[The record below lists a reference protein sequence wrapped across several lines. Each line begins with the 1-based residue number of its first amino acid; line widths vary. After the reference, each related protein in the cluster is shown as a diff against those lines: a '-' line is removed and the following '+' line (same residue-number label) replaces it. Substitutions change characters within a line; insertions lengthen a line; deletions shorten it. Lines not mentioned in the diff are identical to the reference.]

1 MYFEQSFIDELRER
15 ADIVR
20 IIGDHVKLKKK
31 GRNWMGCCPFH
42 DEKTPSFSVSA
53 EGFFKCFGCDKGG
66 SVFNYLMEIEGLSF
80 PEAVKEVAERSG
92 VPLPEPVDKP
102 KFEKARK
109 RKEKQDR
116 EKKKVIELNQIAMEH
131 WEEQLRSDKP
141 KAKAAREYLE
151 SRGIDQET
159 INTFRIGYSEDSW
172 ETMLNLLKEKGY
184 DEKLI
189 RDSGLVTYN
198 EDKDSVYDRFRG
210 RVMFPVLDINGDPIA
225 FGARILG
232 KGEPK
237 YLNSPE
243 TPAYTKGRHLYG
255 LFQTKGD
262 IRRQKYSILVEGYLD
277 LIALHQSG
285 VKNSVA
291 SLGTALTDMQ
301 ARLLGRFARKVAV
314 NYDGDGAGIKAA
326 KRAIETF
333 LAQDFDIKVL
343 VLPDGMDPD
352 DYIRSEGFEAY
363 KDQHRKHALSYIQFV
378 LENTVREFDLS
389 KPKEKAAAIDAIL
402 PVLKAVRNTV
412 EKRETLKQALSYF
425 QIDDRVL
432 EDHVWKEVVNE
443 TKPDWEAFRYEEPP
457 AEDLEHVVVRRAS
470 EKITVAEK
478 RLLEFLIHDAEIRE
492 TILPELEETDWKR
505 LATAPI
511 FEALFLL
518 ESQGVEKPGK
528 SLLEMTEN
536 DPTIHDLVPDLL
548 MSDAH
553 REPDEAVDEF
563 LIEAEKCA
571 ARLRAMAVSRQIRKL
586 NKELVFAEQNDD
598 RDKILE
604 LSGQSVE
611 LARLEREIASRL
623 LEHED

>member
-1 MYFEQSFIDELRER
+1 MFFEQTFIDELRER
-15 ADIVR
+15 ADLVR
-20 IIGDHVKLKKK
+20 IVGDHVKLKKK
-31 GRNWMGCCPFH
+31 GRSWMACCPFH
-42 DEKTPSFSVSA
+42 DEKTPSFSVNPA
-53 EGFFKCFGCDKGG
+53 GFYKCFGCDKGG
-66 SVFNYLMEIEGLSF
+66 NVFTFVMETEGLSF
-80 PEAVKEVAERSG
+80 PEAVKEIAERSG
-92 VPLPEPVDKP
+92 VPLPEPIDQP
-102 KFEKARK
+102 NYEKAKKK
-109 RKEKQDR
+109 REKKDLQ
-116 EKKKVIELNQIAMEH
+116 KKKVIELNQIAMEH
-131 WEEQLRSDKP
+131 WEEQLQLDKP
-141 KAKAAREYLE
+141 QSRAALEYLE
-151 SRGIDQET
+151 SRGIDKET
-159 INTFRIGYSEDSW
+159 IQNFRIGFSQDSW
-172 ETMLNLLKEKGY
+172 DTMLNLLKGKGY

-189 RDSGLVTYN
+189 RESGLVTYN

-255 LFQTKGD
+255 LFQTKAD

-285 VKNSVA
+285 VKNCVA

-301 ARLLGRFARKVAV
+301 ARVLGRFARKVAV

-352 DYIRSEGFEAY
+352 DYIRSEGFDAY
-363 KDQHRKHALSYIQFV
+363 KNQHRKHALSYIQFV

-389 KPKEKAAAIDAIL
+389 KPKEKAAAIEAIL

-443 TKPDWEAFRYEEPP
+443 TNYEPDSFRFEEPP
-457 AEDLEHVVVRRAS
+457 VEQLETVVVRRAT

-492 TILPELEETDWKR
+492 TILPQLEETDWKM

-511 FEALFLL
+511 FEALYLL
-518 ESQGVEKPGK
+518 ESQGVQKPGK

-563 LIEAEKCA
+563 LFEAEKCA
-571 ARLRAMAVSRQIRKL
+571 ARLRAMAVARQIRKL
-586 NKELVFAEQNDD
+586 NKELIFAEQNDD
-598 RDKILE
+598 LEKMLE
-604 LSGQSVE
+604 LSSQSVE

-623 LEHED
+623 LER